1 MKILGVD
8 PGQKRIGIAVSDETA
23 SLARPLQVIAHVSRA
38 ADAAAIIRV
47 AAEQGADAIVI
58 GQSLDDEG
66 RPTYQGRGADFLAET
81 VRGVSGLTVL
91 LWDEAFTT
99 QDARAARIAQGAP
112 RRKRAGHL
120 DDAAAAVMLQSFL
133 DQRGSGPWQVPLER

>member
-47 AAEQGADAIVI
+47 AAEQGAGAIVI

-66 RPTYQGRGADFLAET
+66 RPTYQGRGAAFLAET

-99 QDARAARIAQGAP
+99 QDARAARIELGVS
-112 RRKRAGHL
+112 RKKRAGHL
-120 DDAAAAVMLQSFL
+120 DELAAAMILQSY
-133 DQRGSGPWQVPLER
+133 LEQHKS